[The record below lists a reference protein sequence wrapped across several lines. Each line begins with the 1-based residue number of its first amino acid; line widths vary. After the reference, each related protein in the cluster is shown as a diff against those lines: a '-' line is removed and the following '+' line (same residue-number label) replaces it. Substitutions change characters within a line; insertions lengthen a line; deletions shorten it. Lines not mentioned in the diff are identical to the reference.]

1 MGGTFD
7 DEVLELAEPTRR
19 VPEPGWLERHT
30 GLIVTAV
37 TLLAAFFAGYLVV
50 TAPTSEAGT
59 DLVGLGAAPD
69 AAWSDEL
76 RSDES
81 ATAVGDSL
89 ILISTRQAVT
99 GRARVRALSAAGGR
113 ELWRKSVDGE
123 VGQVEVRDLPGTPW
137 VSLKVGASVR
147 VLDRL
152 SGEERHRFTLPD
164 QRAWFGSSSRGTL
177 ILAVPDGDRLRISRL
192 SRPDPGAVTWTT
204 EVPFTAAVSL
214 ALREAEVVERDGLLL
229 ARTADGWRGSASYA
243 LALDAWTGERPA
255 WSTQTDRFVI
265 ARDVAIYT
273 SEKEMVGHDLETG
286 RRLWRVAPGAA
297 YVIGSPE
304 VLLAESMGQLYRLDP
319 YTGRTQWSAQ
329 IRMVY
334 TDLII
339 RDNHLILYQ
348 GAQTIFPELGTTT
361 ADYADAWLAG
371 IDLTTGRELWH
382 TRTPAPVL
390 DVMVATDLLVTR
402 MYEPTDPDPTFEVAG
417 IDPGSGELVWQWH
430 DQQDSWSLMRLG
442 PRLATYGPDGTL
454 TVWG

>member
-69 AAWSDEL
+69 AAWSVEL

-147 VLDRL
+147 VLNRL
-152 SGEERHRFTLPD
+152 SGRSGT
-164 QRAWFGSSSRGTL
+164 GSPS
-177 ILAVPDGDRLRISRL
+177 RIS
-192 SRPDPGAVTWTT
+192 A
-204 EVPFTAAVSL
+204 
-214 ALREAEVVERDGLLL
+214 
-229 ARTADGWRGSASYA
+229 RGSAQA
-243 LALDAWTGERPA
+243 AA
-255 WSTQTDRFVI
+255 
-265 ARDVAIYT
+265 
-273 SEKEMVGHDLETG
+273 G
-286 RRLWRVAPGAA
+286 R
-297 YVIGSPE
+297 
-304 VLLAESMGQLYRLDP
+304 
-319 YTGRTQWSAQ
+319 
-329 IRMVY
+329 
-334 TDLII
+334 
-339 RDNHLILYQ
+339 
-348 GAQTIFPELGTTT
+348 
-361 ADYADAWLAG
+361 
-371 IDLTTGRELWH
+371 
-382 TRTPAPVL
+382 
-390 DVMVATDLLVTR
+390 
-402 MYEPTDPDPTFEVAG
+402 
-417 IDPGSGELVWQWH
+417 
-430 DQQDSWSLMRLG
+430 
-442 PRLATYGPDGTL
+442 
-454 TVWG
+454 